1 MTYKFPLD
9 KLSTWPP
16 SPLADLDE
24 AVSSSLY
31 FQSLAAN
38 SMSIDFRV
46 VGGDIL
52 QSTKYSPVMPLSPAF
67 VAT

>member
-16 SPLADLDE
+16 SSLADL

-46 VGGDIL
+46 AGGDML
-52 QSTKYSPVMPLSPAF
+52 QSIKYSPVMPLSPAF